1 MNIISYLKDKILLFL
16 LHISCMMALSVFLLA
31 TGYQRDLCLLILL
44 CWFLILMVW
53 TTCEYRK
60 RKRYFSRMEAVLRQ
74 VDKRFLLGELMP
86 YSARLEDKI
95 YRDMIRSSNRSV
107 IEKLHAAEEAEKDY
121 REYIESLVHEIKA
134 PITSISLMCENHK
147 NDFSRECPCG
157 DFAVSLCESA
167 GEIIRNI
174 GKENMKIENYVD
186 RALYYARSDEVYKD
200 YFIQETDLE
209 ETAAEAV
216 GRNKYYFIQN
226 GMQVEIDCKD
236 HAYTDKK
243 WIGFILNQ
251 ILQNSMKY
259 KKEKNARIRIY
270 TEKRAKGV
278 CMAVEDNG
286 IGIKEAELPR
296 IFEKNFTGTNG
307 RDHERSTGMG
317 LYLCEKLCTKLGIGI
332 HAESE
337 EGVYTKIILEFP
349 VSAYLSKL

>member
-16 LHISCMMALSVFLLA
+16 LHISCMMVLSVFLLA
-31 TGYQRDLCLLILL
+31 TGYQRDLCLLILC
-44 CWFLILMVW
+44 CWFLILMIW
-53 TTCEYRK
+53 TTYEYRK
-60 RKRYFSRMEAVLRQ
+60 RKRYFSRMEAVLCQ

-86 YSARLEDKI
+86 HSARLEDRI
-95 YRDMIRSSNRSV
+95 YREMIRRSNGSV
-107 IEKLHAAEEAEKDY
+107 IEKIHAAEEAKRDY
-121 REYIESLVHEIKA
+121 REYMESLVHEIKA

-147 NDFSRECPCG
+147 NDFIYEVSDENPCEPMG
-157 DFAVSLCESA
+157 V
-167 GEIIRNI
+167 IIRNI
-174 GKENMKIENYVD
+174 SQENMKIENFVD

-209 ETAAEAV
+209 EVAAEVV

-236 HAYTDKK
+236 HAFTDKK

-259 KKEKNARIRIY
+259 KKEVNAKIRIY

-278 CMAVEDNG
+278 QMVVEDNG
-286 IGIKEAELPR
+286 IGIKQAELSR

-307 RDHERSTGMG
+307 REKERATGMG
-317 LYLCEKLCTKLGIGI
+317 LYLCEKLSTKLGIGI

-337 EGVYTKIILEFP
+337 EGDFTRIILEFP

>member
-16 LHISCMMALSVFLLA
+16 LHISCMMALSIFLLA

-53 TTCEYRK
+53 TAYEYRK
-60 RKRYFSRMEAVLRQ
+60 RKRYFSRMEAVLGQ

-86 YSARLEDKI
+86 HSARLEDKI
-95 YRDMIRSSNRSV
+95 YRDMIRRSNRSV
-107 IEKLHAAEEAEKDY
+107 IEKIHAAEEAKKDY

-134 PITSISLMCENHK
+134 PLTSISLMCENHK
-147 NDFSRECPCG
+147 NDFICANLYEG
-157 DFAVSLCESA
+157 T

-174 GKENMKIENYVD
+174 SKETMKIENDVD

-209 ETAAEAV
+209 EMAAEVV

-226 GMQVEIDCKD
+226 GIQVEMDCKD
-236 HAYTDKK
+236 HVYTDRK
-243 WIGFILNQ
+243 WISFILNQ

-259 KKEKNARIRIY
+259 RREAEAKVRIF
-270 TEKRAKGV
+270 TEKGEKGV
-278 CMAVEDNG
+278 SMIVEDNG
-286 IGIKEAELPR
+286 IGIKEIELPR

-317 LYLCEKLCTKLGIGI
+317 LYLCKKLCTKLGIGI
-332 HAESE
+332 RAESE
-337 EGVYTKIILEFP
+337 EGIFTKIILEFP